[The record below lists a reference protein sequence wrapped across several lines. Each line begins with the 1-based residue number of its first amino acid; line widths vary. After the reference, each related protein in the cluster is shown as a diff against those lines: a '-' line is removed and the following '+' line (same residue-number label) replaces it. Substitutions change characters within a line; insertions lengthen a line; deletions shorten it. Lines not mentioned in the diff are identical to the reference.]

1 MQISVL
7 GSPEHKKV
15 VKNKRMSLIMMLL
28 CGPKA
33 SEKSFGP
40 ILLKCL

>member
-7 GSPEHKKV
+7 GSPEPKKV
-15 VKNKRMSLIMMLL
+15 VKNKHMSLIMVLL

-33 SEKSFGP
+33 SKKSAGP
-40 ILLKCL
+40 IWLKC

>member
-7 GSPEHKKV
+7 GSPEPKKL

-28 CGPKA
+28 CGHKA
-33 SEKSFGP
+33 SVKSVGP
-40 ILLKCL
+40 IWLKCL